1 MICTLIVPERG
12 KDMEKKDCSR
22 EYDELT
28 KALFSRH
35 KSVQSGSFGDAYD
48 PGLEKMEAFAALL
61 GNPQE
66 KFRTIHVAGTNGK
79 GSVANMLASC
89 LSSAGFRTGLYT
101 SPHLLDFRERARIAF
116 QGESHMVPREYV
128 CEFIK
133 TWQKDMDS
141 LGLSFFEVTT
151 GLAFKWFADSGVDVA
166 VIEAGMGGRLDSTN
180 IITPELSIVT
190 SIGLDHCQWLGDT
203 RALIAAEK
211 AGIFKHGVPALIG
224 ESDPETSPVFE
235 EAAWMTCPLSFAD
248 KGEPSLWF
256 AHEEILKAMDLQG
269 ATQEKNLRTV
279 LSALDI
285 LKGIPYFAPLKDAD
299 LRHAIE
305 TTATAMDFHG
315 RWERLCDNP
324 YVICDIGHNAAALKY
339 NFAQL
344 EKLVADG
351 NFSSLIIIYGIMAD
365 KDLDPI
371 LPLMPSKATYI
382 FTTPSTSRALP
393 AGDIASRYTE
403 FCKSQGI
410 RTSGI
415 YTSSSV
421 SEAVTMAMKLFQQLA
436 PWDVKAPS
444 PLIYIGGSTFVVAEA
459 VPYFAKRR

>member
-1 MICTLIVPERG
+1 
-12 KDMEKKDCSR
+12 MEKKDFSR

-28 KALFSRH
+28 RDLFSRH
-35 KSVQSGSFGDAYD
+35 KSVQTASFGDAYH
-48 PGLEKMEAFAALL
+48 PGLEKMVDFASIL
-61 GNPQE
+61 GNPHE
-66 KFRTIHVAGTNGK
+66 KFRTIHIAGTNGK

-89 LSSAGFRTGLYT
+89 LSAAGFKTGLYT
-101 SPHLLDFRERARIAF
+101 SPHILDFRERARIATPD
-116 QGESHMVPREYV
+116 GTVMVPKDYV

-141 LGLSFFEVTT
+141 MGLSFFEITT

-166 VIEAGMGGRLDSTN
+166 VIEAGLGGRLDSTN

-190 SIGLDHCQWLGDT
+190 SIGLDHCEILGDT
-203 RALIAAEK
+203 RALIAGEK
-211 AGIFKHGVPALIG
+211 AGIFKHGVPALVG
-224 ESDPETSPVFE
+224 ESDPETAPVFE
-235 EAAWMTCPLSFAD
+235 EAAWMTCPLFFAD
-248 KGEPSLWF
+248 KTEPSMWF
-256 AHEEILKAMDLQG
+256 AHESILKAMDLQG
-269 ATQEKNLRTV
+269 VTQEKNLRTV

-285 LKGIPYFAPLKDAD
+285 LKGIQYFAPLKDAD
-299 LRHAIE
+299 LRSAIQN
-305 TTATAMDFHG
+305 TASAMDFHG
-315 RWERLCDNP
+315 RWERLCENP

-344 EKLVADG
+344 EKLVSDG

-365 KDLDPI
+365 KDLDSI
-371 LPLMPSKATYI
+371 MPLMPAKATYI
-382 FTTPSTSRALP
+382 FTTPSTPRALP
-393 AGDIASRYTE
+393 AGDIASRYTS
-403 FCKSQGI
+403 FCKSKGI

-421 SEAVTMAMKLFQQLA
+421 SEAVTMAMRLVQQLA
-436 PWDVKAPS
+436 PWDVTAPS